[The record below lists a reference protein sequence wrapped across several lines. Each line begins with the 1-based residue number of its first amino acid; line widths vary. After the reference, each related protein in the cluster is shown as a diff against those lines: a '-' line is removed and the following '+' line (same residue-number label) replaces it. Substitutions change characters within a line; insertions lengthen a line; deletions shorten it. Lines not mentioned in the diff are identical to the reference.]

1 LILTSDELRLLTNKR
16 RSGAQVRELSLMGI
30 PYRLRSDGTAVVLRD
45 DLVASRNQSARTPK
59 LRLG

>member
-1 LILTSDELRLLTNKR
+1 MILTSDELRLLTNKR
-16 RSGAQVRELSLMGI
+16 RSSAQVRELRLRGI
-30 PYRLRSDGTAVVLRD
+30 PYRIRSDGTAVVPRD